1 MNADLS
7 GGAGKMALAMK
18 QLRLKWEAARDT
30 WDDATS
36 RAFHEEHIE
45 PLGPRVKETL
55 EAVGRLAEVLA
66 RAAREVS
73 DTDDF

>member
-7 GGAGKMALAMK
+7 SGAGKMALALK
-18 QLRLKWEAARDT
+18 QLRLKWETARET

-36 RAFHEEHIE
+36 RAFHKEHIE
-45 PLGPRVKETL
+45 PLAPRVKETL
-55 EAVGRLAEVLA
+55 EAVGRLAELLA
-66 RAAREVS
+66 RASREVS